1 MNYIINDT
9 LLHTKNGKGEEV
21 IDFPF
26 TRYDNVLG
34 APRFVP
40 TIENYNGVGR
50 AFPGAPFFFYCTD
63 TVEVDDDKVEA
74 MLGIDLTIN

>member
-9 LLHTKNGKGEEV
+9 LLHVKNGKGEEV
-21 IDFPF
+21 FTFPY

-34 APRFVP
+34 APRFVE

-63 TVEVDDDKVEA
+63 TVDIDNEVVEA